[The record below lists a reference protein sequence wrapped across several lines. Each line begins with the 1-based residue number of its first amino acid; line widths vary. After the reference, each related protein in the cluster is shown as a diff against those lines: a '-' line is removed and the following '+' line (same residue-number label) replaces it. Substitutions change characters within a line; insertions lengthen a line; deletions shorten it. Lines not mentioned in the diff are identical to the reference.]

1 MNILVLGSGGREY
14 ALAWKIAQSNLL
26 NKIYIAPGNAG
37 TNDIGENIAINIAD
51 FNIIKETVMNRNID
65 MVVVGPEQP
74 LVDGIVDFFK
84 NDDDLKDVKII
95 GPDKKGAQL
104 EGSKAFAKAFMEKYN
119 IPTASC
125 FTVTSDNLE
134 DGLMY
139 LTTQKSP
146 YVLKAD
152 GLAAGKGV
160 LIINSLEE
168 AQNELKE
175 MLSGKFGSASTKVVI
190 ETFLK
195 GIEVSMFVLT
205 DGEHYVILPEA
216 KDYKRIGNGD
226 TGLNTGGMGAVS
238 PVPFVTDDFVKKVEN
253 DIIKP
258 TIKGLKEENI
268 DYKGFIFIGLMNV
281 EGDPYVIE
289 YNVRMGDPETEGVMT
304 RIDSDLLALLNA
316 CAEGKLNDVE
326 YQTSKNTSVTV
337 MLVSGGYPEDYKK
350 GLPMTGFEELSDD
363 CIIAHA
369 GTKLNDKG
377 EIVTSGGRV
386 IAVTAHGKNIEEA
399 RCKAYQ
405 NVEKIKFEDVY
416 YRNDIGVDLMNL

>member
-14 ALAWKIAQSNLL
+14 ALAWKLAQSELVDN
-26 NKIYIAPGNAG
+26 IYIAPGNAG
-37 TNDIGENIAINIAD
+37 TDSIGENLAINIAD
-51 FNIIKETVMNRNID
+51 FNLVKDTVLSRNIN

-84 NDDDLKDVKII
+84 NDEMLKDVKII
-95 GPDKKGAQL
+95 GPDKIGAQL
-104 EGSKAFAKAFMEKYN
+104 EGSKAFAKTFMEKYN

-125 FTVTSDNLE
+125 FTVTSDNLDE
-134 DGLMY
+134 GLKY
-139 LTTQKSP
+139 LAMQTSP

-160 LIINSLEE
+160 LIIDSLEE
-168 AQNELKE
+168 AQTELKD
-175 MLSGKFGSASTKVVI
+175 MLSGKFGSASAKVVI

-205 DGEHYVILPEA
+205 DGEHYIVLPEA
-216 KDYKRIGNGD
+216 KDYKRIGDGD

-238 PVPFVTDDFVKKVEN
+238 PVPFVTKEFVDKVEAR
-253 DIIKP
+253 IIKP
-258 TIKGLKEENI
+258 TIQGLKMEKI
-268 DYKGFIFIGLMNV
+268 DYKGFIFLGLMNV
-281 EGDPYVIE
+281 AGDPYVIE

-304 RIDSDLLALLNA
+304 RIDSDLAAILDA
-316 CAEGKLNDVE
+316 CAQGRLDEVE
-326 YQTSKNTSVTV
+326 YKTSENTSVTV

-350 GLPMTGFEELSDD
+350 GMVMTGFENLDD

-369 GTKLNDKG
+369 GTKLNDRG
-377 EIVTSGGRV
+377 EVVTSGGRV

-399 RCKAYQ
+399 REKAYR
-405 NVEKIKFEDVY
+405 NAEKIKFEGVNC
-416 YRNDIGVDLMNL
+416 RHDIGLDLMKL